1 MNKEFDLLCFVGRFQ
16 PFHLGHKAVI
26 DRALELSKNVLIL
39 VGSAGSARTIRNPFT
54 FQEREDM
61 IRKSY
66 LVGNCTGVDL
76 KNGIHDA
83 QIRDRMIIRPLYD
96 KMYNDTAWIEQ
107 VQTIT
112 KEVILKIANPN
123 GFATHG
129 TNDVK
134 VGLIGAS
141 KDNTSYYLKL
151 FPQWKSVD
159 VPVEGTIHATE
170 IRERILYGQFER
182 YQLQDTLLTKPV
194 CDFLFD
200 KFTHTEEFTQLQK
213 EIRFVRDYKKQ
224 WEIAPYPVKHMTVDA
239 LVEQSGHVLLVR
251 RKSSPGEGLWALP
264 GGHLDPEET
273 TLNGAIREL
282 KEETKLKVPDPVLK
296 GSIVD
301 KELFD
306 NPHRSTIGR
315 VITHAFHFKL
325 NDDIKLPKVKGSDD
339 ADKAKWVPISDLVES
354 ELYDDHYFII
364 CHFLSLW

>member
-1 MNKEFDLLCFVGRFQ
+1 MEKEFDLLVFVGRFQ

-39 VGSAGSARTIRNPFT
+39 IGSAGSARTIRNPFT
-54 FQEREDM
+54 FEERSDM
-61 IRKSY
+61 ITKSY
-66 LVGNCTGVDL
+66 LLGNCSGVDF
-76 KNGIHDA
+76 KNGQHDA
-83 QIRDRMIIRPLYD
+83 QIRDRIIIRPLYD

-107 VQTIT
+107 VQSIT
-112 KEVILKIANPN
+112 KDVILQIANPS

-129 TNDVK
+129 INDVK

-159 VPVEGTIHATE
+159 VPIQGTIHATG
-170 IRERILYGQFER
+170 IRDGILYGQFER
-182 YQLQDTLLTKPV
+182 YQLQDTLLTKQV
-194 CDFLFD
+194 CDLIFD
-200 KFTHTEEFTQLQK
+200 EFAYTEEFTQLQN

-224 WEIAPYPVKHMTVDA
+224 WEVAPYPVKHMTVDA
-239 LVEQSGHVLLVR
+239 VVEQSGHVLLVR
-251 RKSSPGEGLWALP
+251 RKSAPGKGLWALP
-264 GGHLDPEET
+264 GGHLNLDET

-282 KEETKLKVPDPVLK
+282 REETKIKVPDPVLK
-296 GSIVD
+296 GSIVN

-339 ADKAKWVPISDLVES
+339 ADKAKWVPISELVES
-354 ELYDDHYFII
+354 DFFDDHYHVIQY
-364 CHFLSLW
+364 FLGV